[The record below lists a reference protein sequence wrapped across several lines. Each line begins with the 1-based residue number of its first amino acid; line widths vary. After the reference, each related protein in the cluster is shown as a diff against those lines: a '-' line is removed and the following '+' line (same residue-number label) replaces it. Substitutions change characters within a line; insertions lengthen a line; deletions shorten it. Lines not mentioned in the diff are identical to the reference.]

1 MPANRNGGYS
11 AAEFSSMQRDAVNR
25 VLEMQRRA
33 QMRLEQSNR
42 MASAGQM
49 PAPTSVPQHSPQH
62 ISQPQPQIPQP
73 AFPFQGILEKLGM
86 DGETAVLLILLLIL
100 LNEGADRSL
109 ILALVYVLVG

>member
-11 AAEFSSMQRDAVNR
+11 AAEFSSMQQDAVNR

-42 MASAGQM
+42 MVSAGQM
-49 PAPTSVPQHSPQH
+49 PAPGSLSQHPAPHRAQTQPSVL
-62 ISQPQPQIPQP
+62 QPS
-73 AFPFQGILEKLGM
+73 FPFQGILEKLGL
-86 DGETAVLLILLLIL
+86 DGETVLLLILLLIL